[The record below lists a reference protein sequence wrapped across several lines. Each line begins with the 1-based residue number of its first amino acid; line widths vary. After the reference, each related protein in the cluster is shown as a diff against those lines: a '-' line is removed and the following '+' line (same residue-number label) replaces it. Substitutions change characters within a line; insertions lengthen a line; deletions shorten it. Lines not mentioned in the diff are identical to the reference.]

1 MRYFTIYPQLIRFHS
16 GKGLGK
22 DEDGI
27 SRAIKVPLKKDTAGV
42 RINVVCNVNFG

>member
-1 MRYFTIYPQLIRFHS
+1 MAGKKVCHFEAPYRILQAVL

-27 SRAIKVPLKKDTAGV
+27 TRAIRVPLKKDTAGV
-42 RINVVCNVNFG
+42 RANCIL